1 MSTDISLIQE
11 LESVENK
18 LLARLR
24 ELAPLVAEHHELMR
38 IAQRLG
44 LDVEGPDPTRSES
57 SPAPSISGRAAGGDV
72 RGRVSNAKPKA
83 SARGGKAAAQEDAA
97 PMKQKRVVA
106 TVRATPGLTVAE
118 VAGQL
123 GVDAASLYPV
133 VRKLTKEH
141 VLVKRG
147 RTLYLRD

>member
-57 SPAPSISGRAAGGDV
+57 SPVPSGRATGGDV
-72 RGRVSNAKPKA
+72 RTRVSNAKPKA

-147 RTLYLRD
+147 RTLHLRE